1 MQDVKLFIFDLDG
14 TLIDSMYVWD
24 QVSINFFKNNN
35 LKLTQEYLNL
45 ISNMSFQ
52 ESAEYTIKQYNL
64 NKTIQDVINDW
75 NNLALFEYTN
85 NVKLKENALKYLKYL
100 KSQNI
105 KLAIATSLTKL
116 LAEAVLT
123 SNNLLNIFDYILTTE
138 EVGKDKDY
146 PDILLEILKHF
157 NINNNECIAVED
169 SLKSIK
175 TLKELNI
182 KTYGIYDKS
191 SHNHKEE
198 IQKLVDKYIFN
209 YDSLLN
215 FN

>member
-1 MQDVKLFIFDLDG
+1 MQDIKLFIFDLDG

-52 ESAEYTIKQYNL
+52 ESAEYTIKKYNL
-64 NKTIQDVINDW
+64 NKTIQDVINEW
-75 NNLALFEYTN
+75 NNLALFEYSN
-85 NVKLKENALKYLKYL
+85 NVKLKENALTYLKYL

-146 PDILLEILKHF
+146 PDIFLDILKHF